1 MIISCALTF
10 QSPIFST
17 NCKSRDFPN
26 KAIRSCSGK
35 DSQEHSRNGSFLYRD
50 APLNIL
56 NYFYFCRFFRARLLP
71 IVLPRFFFRFC
82 LSGSFSSLAI
92 LIAISKS
99 RRLRRNKMDGI
110 KRVIVVAF
118 VSSLIFFVKSIKH
131 RISLFFF
138 HFHKDEPLVFN
149 FG

>member
-1 MIISCALTF
+1 MNISCPLTF

-26 KAIRSCSGK
+26 KAIRSRSEK

-71 IVLPRFFFRFC
+71 IVLPRFFFRLC
-82 LSGSFSSLAI
+82 LSRSFSSLAI

-99 RRLRRNKMDGI
+99 KRLRRNKMVGI
-110 KRVIVVAF
+110 KRVIAVA
-118 VSSLIFFVKSIKH
+118 SP
-131 RISLFFF
+131 
-138 HFHKDEPLVFN
+138 PL
-149 FG
+149 